1 LNINPQGTNRPVMK
15 GMEGGSGMP
24 DLQAQRQIAS
34 GTTVDAS
41 VVEKALNG
49 DPEARALMFKG
60 ISSQDDIPN
69 TIIGH
74 LSKVN

>member
-1 LNINPQGTNRPVMK
+1 
-15 GMEGGSGMP
+15 MEGGSNMP
-24 DLQAQRQIAS
+24 NMEQQKQIAK
-34 GTTVDAS
+34 GTTVDAA

-60 ISSQDDIPN
+60 VSSQDGIPN